1 MVVFTGLQTLRL
13 GLSGVRS
20 LALALPALTS
30 LDVNN
35 TAELR
40 CLELR
45 CPALLTAYVQ
55 ACKYAPPT
63 LFATALALSLLVT
76 AH

>member
-1 MVVFTGLQTLRL
+1 MRL

-20 LALALPALTS
+20 LALALPKLAS

-35 TAELR
+35 VAELR

-45 CPALLTAYVQ
+45 TPVLLTAYVQ
-55 ACKYAPPT
+55 ACKCVPCCIMISYQQ
-63 LFATALALSLLVT
+63 
-76 AH
+76 

>member
-1 MVVFTGLQTLRL
+1 MRL

-20 LALALPALTS
+20 LALALPELAS

-35 TAELR
+35 VAELR

-45 CPALLTAYVQ
+45 TPVLLTACVQ
-55 ACKYAPPT
+55 ACKCAPRSVVPPHQWKVIPVHAR
-63 LFATALALSLLVT
+63 L
-76 AH
+76 